1 MFIYPKIIL
10 ISHFEYLKIHNQ
22 FKNTKGDPALER
34 NEIIEDVQCKIK
46 AMKGVEDTYVI
57 TEEDREKIF
66 ALEKEAEGAVLMGL
80 GIGDNRGIKEVFG
93 RQVIIAF
100 TTNMDYVWPEGPNVV
115 LMQYGEKVGEDVYD
129 PEKLEECKKCKDMMV
144 MGNLVLYRNAVPKPK
159 EAKKE
164 PLTVVLPP
172 QKCPEVECACGATNV
187 VLASPSTPTDEY
199 IRKQMGLQTGKGLG
213 TFIIGF
219 DFC

>member
-1 MFIYPKIIL
+1 M
-10 ISHFEYLKIHNQ
+10 
-22 FKNTKGDPALER
+22 ER

-46 AMKGVEDTYVI
+46 AMKGVEDTYII
-57 TEEDREKIF
+57 TEEDREKIL

-80 GIGDNRGIKEVFG
+80 GIGDNQGIKEVFN

-100 TTNMDYVWPEGPNVV
+100 TTNMDYNWPKEANVV
-115 LMQYGEKVGEDVYD
+115 FMQNGEKVGEDVYD
-129 PEKLEECKKCKDMMV
+129 PEKLEECKKCKDMLV

-159 EAKKE
+159 EAKKK

-172 QKCPEVECACGATNV
+172 KKCPEVECACGVTSV
-187 VLASPSTPTDEY
+187 VLGSPSTPTDEY
-199 IRKQMGLQTGKGLG
+199 IRERMGLQAGKGQG
-213 TFIIGF
+213 TSIIGF